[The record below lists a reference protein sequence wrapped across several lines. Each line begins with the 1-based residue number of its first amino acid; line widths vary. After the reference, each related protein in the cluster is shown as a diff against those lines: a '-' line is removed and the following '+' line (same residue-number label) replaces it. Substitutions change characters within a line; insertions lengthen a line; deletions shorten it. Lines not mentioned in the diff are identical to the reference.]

1 MKKILC
7 IGDSN
12 TYGYDPRLY
21 IGDRYPEGV
30 RWTSCLSDCD
40 VINRGLNGMKIPLRY
55 ERYIGLIRLENP
67 DMVTVMLGTND
78 ILSGVSAEQTSE
90 RMDDFI
96 SHIRAESKNVL
107 LIAPPHLQFGEWVQS
122 EDYLDESCELADLYR
137 EVAKKNGCMFADAGE
152 WDIELSF
159 DGVHFSEE
167 GHKSFAQKLKELL
180 DGDKGNGHK

>member
-1 MKKILC
+1 MNKILC

-12 TYGYDPRLY
+12 TYGYDPRSY
-21 IGDRYPEGV
+21 IGDRYPQGV
-30 RWTSCLSDCD
+30 RWTSSLNDCD

-67 DMVTVMLGTND
+67 DLVTVMLGTND

-90 RMDDFI
+90 RMNGFI
-96 SHIRAESKNVL
+96 SHIQNECKRIL

-122 EDYLDESCELADLYR
+122 EECLDESCKLAELYR
-137 EVAKKNGCMFADAGE
+137 EVANNNGCLFADAGA
-152 WDIELSF
+152 WDIEQSF

-167 GHKSFAQKLKELL
+167 GHRRFAQKLNELL
-180 DGDKGNGHK
+180 KLIVHSA

>member
-1 MKKILC
+1 MRKILC

-12 TYGYDPRLY
+12 TYGYDPRSY

-67 DMVTVMLGTND
+67 DLVTVMLGTND
-78 ILSGVSAEQTSE
+78 ILSGASAEQTAA
-90 RMDDFI
+90 RMGDFI
-96 SHIRAESKNVL
+96 SHIRAESKSVL

-122 EDYLDESCELADLYR
+122 EDYLDESCELAELYR
-137 EVAKKNGCMFADAGE
+137 EVAKENGCVFADAGE
-152 WDIELSF
+152 WDIDLTF

-167 GHKSFAQKLKELL
+167 GHKRFAQKLNELL
-180 DGDKGNGHK
+180 DGGKEED

>member
-12 TYGYDPRLY
+12 TYGYDPRSY
-21 IGDRYPEGV
+21 FGDRYPEGV
-30 RWTSCLSDCD
+30 RWASCLSDCD
-40 VINRGLNGMKIPLRY
+40 IINRGLNGMKIPLRY

-67 DMVTVMLGTND
+67 DLVTVMLGTND

-96 SHIRAESKNVL
+96 SHIRGESKSVL
-107 LIAPPHLQFGEWVQS
+107 LIAPPHLQLGEWVQS
-122 EDYLDESCELADLYR
+122 EDYLDESCELAELYR
-137 EVAKKNGCMFADAGE
+137 EVANENGCMFADAGE
-152 WDIELSF
+152 WDIELTF

-167 GHKSFAQKLKELL
+167 GHKRFAQKLNELL
-180 DGDKGNGHK
+180 K

>member
-12 TYGYDPRLY
+12 TYGYDPRSY

-40 VINRGLNGMKIPLRY
+40 VINRGLNGMKTPLRY

-67 DMVTVMLGTND
+67 DLVTVMLGIND

-122 EDYLDESCELADLYR
+122 EDYLDELRKLADLYR
-137 EVAKKNGCMFADAGE
+137 EVANNYGCMFVDAGE
-152 WDIELSF
+152 WDIGLAF

-167 GHKSFAQKLKELL
+167 GHKRFVQKLIEFLSAEEE
-180 DGDKGNGHK
+180 